1 MVGARHD
8 SPELKE
14 NGISMF
20 SSTKEIIEEIRQGR
34 MVILVDDEDRENE
47 GDLIMA
53 AECVTP
59 EHINFMVTEGRGL
72 VCLPMDAEKAEQLR
86 LPLMVSHN
94 QSKFGTNFTLSIEAA
109 EGVTTGIS
117 AHDRAKTILTAVHP
131 NAKPKDVVQPGHIF
145 PIAAQRGGVLTRAG
159 HTEASCDLAR
169 LAGFQPCGVLVEILN
184 KDGSMARRA
193 ELLVFAK
200 EKGLKI
206 GTIAD
211 LIQYRLNQESTVE
224 PILERPYPTQYGD
237 FKLVSFRDKITDQL
251 HVALVYGE
259 PDKQRPAAVRVHIQ
273 DRISDLP
280 ALPGTRHWPLEAAMA
295 KIVEVGQGALIL
307 LAKSQ
312 SEAPEVTLDRLKHL
326 GEPERSS
333 PKTHWRSIGTGSQMI
348 AQLGFEKLIVLDR
361 AAKIHAVS
369 GFGLEI
375 VKYTPYEE
383 NVNADN

>member
-200 EKGLKI
+200 EKGEPS
-206 GTIAD
+206 
-211 LIQYRLNQESTVE
+211 LI
-224 PILERPYPTQYGD
+224 
-237 FKLVSFRDKITDQL
+237 
-251 HVALVYGE
+251 
-259 PDKQRPAAVRVHIQ
+259 
-273 DRISDLP
+273 
-280 ALPGTRHWPLEAAMA
+280 
-295 KIVEVGQGALIL
+295 
-307 LAKSQ
+307 
-312 SEAPEVTLDRLKHL
+312 
-326 GEPERSS
+326 
-333 PKTHWRSIGTGSQMI
+333 
-348 AQLGFEKLIVLDR
+348 
-361 AAKIHAVS
+361 
-369 GFGLEI
+369 
-375 VKYTPYEE
+375 
-383 NVNADN
+383 